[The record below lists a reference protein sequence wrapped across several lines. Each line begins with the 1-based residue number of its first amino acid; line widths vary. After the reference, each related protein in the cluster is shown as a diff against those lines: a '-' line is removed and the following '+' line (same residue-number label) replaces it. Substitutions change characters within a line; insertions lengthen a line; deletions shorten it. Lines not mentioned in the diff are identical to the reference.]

1 MLKGKMVCKAFILP
15 KCNDGVSECGDS
27 CGTVAVG
34 VGVPVGDKAGGR
46 SVGVN
51 LDGEREINKWGLD
64 DQELKEKALIDLPTP
79 I

>member
-27 CGTVAVG
+27 CGPVAVG

-51 LDGEREINKWGLD
+51 LEEPLTINKYRLD

>member
-27 CGTVAVG
+27 CGPVAVG

-51 LDGEREINKWGLD
+51 LEKERDK
-64 DQELKEKALIDLPTP
+64 
-79 I
+79 